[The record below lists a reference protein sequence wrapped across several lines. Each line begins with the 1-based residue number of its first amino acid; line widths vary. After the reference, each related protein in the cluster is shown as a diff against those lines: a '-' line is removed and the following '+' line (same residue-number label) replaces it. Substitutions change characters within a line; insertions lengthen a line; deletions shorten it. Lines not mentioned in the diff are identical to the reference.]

1 MYLIIIFISL
11 ILNVR
16 IPFVKDILTS
26 LFNLQLSYT
35 LDGLSVIAR
44 GAASLLANEKSEIK
58 EKFIFENWKLEL
70 PEKSNFDENEL
81 KNQKEIF
88 EKLAERNEEKQ
99 KIDESRNKLESFIIN
114 IKHDSEGKFKEKLP
128 TEEIIPICNDI
139 EDWLNDSDNY
149 TLEEYD
155 NKYKEITELLMNK
168 YKPYY
173 DEIEKIKI
181 EKEKKLAEEVAKNK
195 DVYIYI

>member
-1 MYLIIIFISL
+1 M
-11 ILNVR
+11 
-16 IPFVKDILTS
+16 
-26 LFNLQLSYT
+26 SYT

-58 EKFIFENWKLEL
+58 EKFELENWKLEL
-70 PEKSNFDENEL
+70 PEKGNFDESEL

-88 EKLAERNEEKQ
+88 DKITKRNDEKQ
-99 KIDESRNKLESFIIN
+99 KINECRNKLESFILN
-114 IKHDSEGKFKEKLP
+114 IKHDSEGKFKDKLP
-128 TEEIIPICNDI
+128 TNEIVPICNDI
-139 EDWLNDSDNY
+139 EDWMNDSDNY
-149 TLEEYD
+149 TLEDYD
-155 NKYKEITELLMNK
+155 KKYNEVAELLMTK

-195 DVYIYI
+195 DVYYYYYYILLLLIFILLLLFILSLTINIYL